1 MCGCV
6 VEKEIVLLDI
16 LTVITLRVRQTE
28 EAFLQ
33 DGVSLVPKGKGKTDQ
48 SLIVTDTHQSIFTPA
63 VRART
68 GVIMREEIPRGSVGG
83 IVLAHGSPLTF
94 AKIRPPT
101 IPGLLLLMRFLKPI
115 LFCMCHNVCSS
126 LSNSHFNSY

>member
-1 MCGCV
+1 GCV

-16 LTVITLRVRQTE
+16 LTVIALRVRQTE
-28 EAFLQ
+28 ESFLQ
-33 DGVSLVPKGKGKTDQ
+33 DGVSLVPKGKGKTYQ
-48 SLIVTDTHQSIFTPA
+48 SLIVTDTHQSIFAPA

-94 AKIRPPT
+94 AEIGSPAVPW
-101 IPGLLLLMRFLKPI
+101 LLLLVRFLKPI
-115 LFCMCHNVCSS
+115 SFCICHDGCSS
-126 LSNSHFNSY
+126 LVD